1 MLQEYPLDA
10 PYLKY
15 KLLATEMATM
25 MKTPT
30 SRSEFH
36 EFVANQVDTTRNFAR
51 FTYTLDEF
59 LAAAQ
64 LADFETSASPVL
76 TMTRHKVLTKIET
89 KSVSLSTQ
97 LINETATKL
106 FRRAAH
112 SSSADSDGDLAL
124 VTKSTDTACPGCK
137 QCPLHCMKDG
147 LWRPKPGEF
156 DNIKSP
162 RLSRATSSA
171 ARALV
176 ANLDRDTIDNLAVLF
191 LQGKSADLD
200 LTLEQHRAQAATD
213 LPSDMDEKQNLSD
226 LMAIAAEWSDA
237 GSDVSSDEVI

>member
-76 TMTRHKVLTKIET
+76 TMTRV
-89 KSVSLSTQ
+89 
-97 LINETATKL
+97 
-106 FRRAAH
+106 
-112 SSSADSDGDLAL
+112 
-124 VTKSTDTACPGCK
+124 
-137 QCPLHCMKDG
+137 
-147 LWRPKPGEF
+147 F
-156 DNIKSP
+156 D
-162 RLSRATSSA
+162 
-171 ARALV
+171 
-176 ANLDRDTIDNLAVLF
+176 
-191 LQGKSADLD
+191 
-200 LTLEQHRAQAATD
+200 
-213 LPSDMDEKQNLSD
+213 
-226 LMAIAAEWSDA
+226 
-237 GSDVSSDEVI
+237 